1 MAVPEGRI
9 PGIGCLC
16 RRDELLPFGHVMD
29 IVNRVASPF
38 KKAGCQDAG
47 QVSGAH
53 GVHQCIHFPGEMAP
67 QGRVAAADYLHGCTV
82 LTDAWR
88 RLAPISRY
96 QCGCRGTREAAGIGE
111 DEKPGPAAFNS
122 VSRADTD
129 QVVSTGMPCTVWVP
143 VGSSSRTTSLVAD
156 AATSRRMAG
165 KGSSGQGGG
174 RVERSRVRVVGVF
187 IVSFQ
192 SENVVLDKLPRFQ
205 VVGTGNQF
213 GQPAIVHLVK
223 QLPDA
228 VGHAAVGFKRTP
240 YIPAGG

>member
-1 MAVPEGRI
+1 MRGRSAVPMASI
-9 PGIGCLC
+9 SASTSPGKWP
-16 RRDELLPFGHVMD
+16 RRVESLRLTT
-29 IVNRVASPF
+29 ST
-38 KKAGCQDAG
+38 
-47 QVSGAH
+47 GA
-53 GVHQCIHFPGEMAP
+53 P
-67 QGRVAAADYLHGCTV
+67 V

-88 RLAPISRY
+88 RLAPISRFSAAAAAPV
-96 QCGCRGTREAAGIGE
+96 RLRELVRM
-111 DEKPGPAAFNS
+111 KNPGPAAFNS

-143 VGSSSRTTSLVAD
+143 VGSSSRTTSLVVD

-223 QLPDA
+223 HLPDA